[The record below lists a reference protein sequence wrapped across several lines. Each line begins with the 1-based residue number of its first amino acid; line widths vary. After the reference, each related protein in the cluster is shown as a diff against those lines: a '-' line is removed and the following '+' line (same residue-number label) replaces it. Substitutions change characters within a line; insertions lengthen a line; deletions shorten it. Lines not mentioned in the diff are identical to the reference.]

1 VRTYGQFCGVARALD
16 VVGDRWSLLIV
27 RELLLR
33 TSCRYTDLQRGLP
46 GIATNLLADRLRHL
60 EEAGVV
66 RRVDVPAPVPGTV
79 YELTEWGAEL
89 RATLEALGTWGGRLM
104 ARPQDEDAFRSYWLA
119 FPIGLLTDTGG
130 PGAPPV
136 TIEVRTGDQPVVVT
150 VDGQVRAEP
159 GQAAHPDAVIEGA
172 PDAVV
177 ALLLGRRPSDGVRIE
192 GDAAALHR
200 LGPPAATGGSD

>member
-1 VRTYGQFCGVARALD
+1 VRTYAQYCGVARALD

-46 GIATNLLADRLRHL
+46 GVATNLLADRLRHL

-66 RRVDVPAPVPGTV
+66 HRVDVLAPVPGTV
-79 YELTEWGAEL
+79 YELTEWGAAL
-89 RATLEALGTWGGRLM
+89 RATIEALGTWGGRLM
-104 ARPQDEDAFRSYWLA
+104 ARPQDHDAFRSHWLA
-119 FPIGLLTDTGG
+119 FPLGLLTDTGG

-136 TIEVRTGDQPVVVT
+136 TIEVRTGEQPMTVT
-150 VDGQVRAEP
+150 ADGQVRAEP
-159 GQAAHPDAVIEGA
+159 GRAERPDAVVEGP

-177 ALLLGRRPSDGVRIE
+177 ALLLAGRLSDAVRID
-192 GDAAALHR
+192 GDASVLRR
-200 LGPPAATGGSD
+200 LGSPAASGGGR